1 MSCSAAPLPGVRPV
15 TVTVLGRSLQI
26 HSDQPE
32 TLAAA
37 ARILEDTFQAMD
49 SQCQLRWGS
58 VPKGLDTP
66 SWYLLGALNLAH
78 RVARLEQEAT
88 QHTHNL
94 EQTLFKLLSDVPD
107 EPSAPVPSLDE
118 DGD

>member
-1 MSCSAAPLPGVRPV
+1 MTARPRQPGVQTT
-15 TVTVLGRSLQI
+15 TVTLLGRELQVQT
-26 HSDQPE
+26 DRPE

-37 ARILEDTFQAMD
+37 VRLLEETFRDMD

-78 RVARLEQEAT
+78 RVARLEQEAN
-88 QHTHNL
+88 QHTQNL
-94 EQTLFKLLSDVPD
+94 EQTLSKLLNDVPD
-107 EPSAPVPSLDE
+107 EPSAPVPFLDE

>member
-1 MSCSAAPLPGVRPV
+1 MKPRTPHPGAQAA
-15 TVTVLGRSLQI
+15 TVTVLGRELQV
-26 HSDQPE
+26 QTERPE

-37 ARILEDTFQAMD
+37 VRILEDTFRDMD

-78 RVARLEQEAT
+78 RVARLEQEAN
-88 QHTHNL
+88 QHTQNL
-94 EQTLFKLLSDVPD
+94 EQTLSKLLNDVPD
-107 EPSAPVPSLDE
+107 EPSAPVPFLDE

>member
-1 MSCSAAPLPGVRPV
+1 MTSPSPLPGPRPA
-15 TVTVLGRSLQI
+15 TVTVLGRPLQI
-26 HSDQPE
+26 QTDQLE
-32 TLAAA
+32 TLASAV
-37 ARILEDTFQAMD
+37 RILEETFQDMD

-78 RVARLEQEAT
+78 RVARLEQEAN

-94 EQTLFKLLSDVPD
+94 EQTLSKLLNDVPD
-107 EPSAPVPSLDE
+107 EPSAPVPLLDE

>member
-1 MSCSAAPLPGVRPV
+1 MRPPVPLPGTRPV
-15 TVTVLGRSLQI
+15 TLMVQGRALQI
-26 HSDQPE
+26 QTDEPE
-32 TLAAA
+32 RLEAAL
-37 ARILEDTFQAMD
+37 RILEDTFQAMD

-66 SWYLLGALNLAH
+66 SWYLLAALNLAH
-78 RVARLEQEAT
+78 RTACLEQEAN

-94 EQTLFKLLSDVPD
+94 EQTLSKLLNDVPD
-107 EPSAPVPSLDE
+107 EPSAPVPLLDE

>member
-1 MSCSAAPLPGVRPV
+1 MKSQPPLPGVRAA
-15 TVTVLGRSLQI
+15 TVSVLGQELQVQT
-26 HSDQPE
+26 DRPE

-37 ARILEDTFQAMD
+37 VRILEDTFRDMD
-49 SQCQLRWGS
+49 SQCQVRWGG

-78 RVARLEQEAT
+78 RVARLEQEAN
-88 QHTHNL
+88 QHTQNL
-94 EQTLFKLLSDVPD
+94 EQTLSKLLNDVPD
-107 EPSAPVPSLDE
+107 EPSAPVPFLDE

>member
-1 MSCSAAPLPGVRPV
+1 MMSPAPLPGTKPV
-15 TVTVLGRSLQI
+15 TVTVQGRALQVQT
-26 HSDQPE
+26 DQPE

-37 ARILEDTFQAMD
+37 LRLLEDTFQDMD
-49 SQCQLRWGS
+49 SQCQLRWGC

-78 RVARLEQEAT
+78 RVARLEREAN
-88 QHTHNL
+88 QHTQNL
-94 EQTLFKLLSDVPD
+94 EQTLSKLLSDGPD
-107 EPSAPVPSLDE
+107 EPSAPVPLLDE

>member
-1 MSCSAAPLPGVRPV
+1 MKPPAPLPGTRPL
-15 TVTVLGRSLQI
+15 TVTVQGRTLQVQA
-26 HSDQPE
+26 DRPE

-37 ARILEDTFQAMD
+37 VQILETTFDDMD

-66 SWYLLGALNLAH
+66 SWYLLAALNLAH
-78 RVARLEQEAT
+78 RVARLEQEAN
-88 QHTHNL
+88 QQTHNL
-94 EQTLFKLLSDVPD
+94 EQTLSKLLHDVPD
-107 EPSAPVPSLDE
+107 EPSAPVPLLDE

>member
-1 MSCSAAPLPGVRPV
+1 MMPTVPLPGAQPVSV
-15 TVTVLGRSLQI
+15 TVQGRPLQVQT
-26 HSDQPE
+26 DRPE
-32 TLAAA
+32 NLAPAL
-37 ARILEDTFQAMD
+37 RILEDTFQDMD

-66 SWYLLGALNLAH
+66 SWYLLAALNLAH
-78 RVARLEQEAT
+78 RVVRLEQEAN

-94 EQTLFKLLSDVPD
+94 EQTLSKLLNDVPD
-107 EPSAPVPSLDE
+107 EPSAPVPLLDE

>member
-1 MSCSAAPLPGVRPV
+1 MTEVPLPGPRPT
-15 TVTVLGRSLQI
+15 TVTVQGRALEIQTE
-26 HSDQPE
+26 QPE
-32 TLAAA
+32 ALPAAM
-37 ARILEDTFQAMD
+37 RILEDTFQDMG

-78 RVARLEQEAT
+78 RVARLEQEAN

-94 EQTLFKLLSDVPD
+94 EQTLSKLLSDVPD
-107 EPSAPVPSLDE
+107 EPSAPVPLLDE

>member
-1 MSCSAAPLPGVRPV
+1 MKPRVPLPGTEPVSV
-15 TVTVLGRSLQI
+15 TVQGRSLQI
-26 HSDQPE
+26 QTSQPE
-32 TLAAA
+32 TLEPALH
-37 ARILEDTFQAMD
+37 ILEVTFQDMD

-66 SWYLLGALNLAH
+66 SWYLLAALNLAH
-78 RVARLEQEAT
+78 RVVRLEQEAN

-94 EQTLFKLLSDVPD
+94 ELTLSKLLSDVPD
-107 EPSAPVPSLDE
+107 EPSAPVPLLDE

>member
-1 MSCSAAPLPGVRPV
+1 MKVQVPVPGTRPI
-15 TVTVLGRSLQI
+15 TVTIQGRSLEVQT
-26 HSDQPE
+26 DQPE
-32 TLAAA
+32 TLSTAV
-37 ARILEDTFQAMD
+37 RILEDTFQDMD
-49 SQCQLRWGS
+49 SECQLRWGN

-78 RVARLEQEAT
+78 RVARLEQEAN

-94 EQTLFKLLSDVPD
+94 EQTLSKLLNDVPD
-107 EPSAPVPSLDE
+107 EPSAPVPLLDE

>member
-1 MSCSAAPLPGVRPV
+1 MKAPVPLPGTKPV
-15 TVTVLGRSLQI
+15 TVTIQGRSLQVQA
-26 HSDQPE
+26 DRPE
-32 TLAAA
+32 ALAAA
-37 ARILEDTFQAMD
+37 VSILESTFQDMD
-49 SQCQLRWGS
+49 SQCQVRWGS

-78 RVARLEQEAT
+78 RVARLEKEAN

-94 EQTLFKLLSDVPD
+94 EQTLSKLLNDVPD
-107 EPSAPVPSLDE
+107 EPSAPVPLIDE

>member
-1 MSCSAAPLPGVRPV
+1 MKPPVPLPGTRPV
-15 TVTVLGRSLQI
+15 TVTVQGRPLQLQT
-26 HSDQPE
+26 DRPE
-32 TLAAA
+32 SAEAA

-49 SQCQLRWGS
+49 AQCQLRWGG
-58 VPKGLDTP
+58 VPKALDTP

-78 RVARLEQEAT
+78 RVARLEQEAN

-94 EQTLFKLLSDVPD
+94 EQTLSKLLNDVPD
-107 EPSAPVPSLDE
+107 EPSAPVPFLDE

>member
-1 MSCSAAPLPGVRPV
+1 MRPPVPLPGTQPLSV
-15 TVTVLGRSLQI
+15 TVQGRALQVQTE
-26 HSDQPE
+26 HPE
-32 TLAAA
+32 TLATAVA
-37 ARILEDTFQAMD
+37 TLEATFQDMD

-66 SWYLLGALNLAH
+66 SWYLLAALNLAH
-78 RVARLEQEAT
+78 RVVRLEQEAN

-94 EQTLFKLLSDVPD
+94 EQTLSKLLNDVPD
-107 EPSAPVPSLDE
+107 EPSAPVPLLDE